1 MGFTD
6 AAILH
11 GTVWSAAGLAG
22 MNRATATI
30 AAAVLT
36 LFSAAAFT
44 TTASAELPKGGD
56 APAFTTRAA
65 LAGKEFGF
73 SLNAAL
79 AKGPV
84 VLYFYPKAFTQGCTL
99 EANAFAEAMP
109 QFKAAGASVIGMS
122 GDDIETLK
130 RFSREECRDAFP
142 VGVASSQIIDAYD
155 VAMGGS
161 GLTTRTSYVIAPGG
175 RIVAVHSN
183 ADYRGHV
190 EKTLAAV
197 RTLKK

>member
-1 MGFTD
+1 MKTLRT
-6 AAILH
+6 AAL
-11 GTVWSAAGLAG
+11 AALALAGLAVV
-22 MNRATATI
+22 T
-30 AAAVLT
+30 
-36 LFSAAAFT
+36 S
-44 TTASAELPKGGD
+44 ASAELPKGAK

-73 SLNAAL
+73 ALKNAL

-122 GDDIETLK
+122 ADNIETLK
-130 RFSREECRDAFP
+130 DFSRKECRDAFP
-142 VGVASSQIIDAYD
+142 VGVAGPDVVKAYD
-155 VAMGGS
+155 VAMGTS
-161 GLTTRTSYVIAPGG
+161 GLTSRTSYVIAQDG

-183 ADYRGHV
+183 PDYRGHV
-190 EKTLAAV
+190 AQTLAAV
-197 RTLKK
+197 RALKKK

>member
-1 MGFTD
+1 MTRKTII
-6 AAILH
+6 A
-11 GTVWSAAGLAG
+11 LA
-22 MNRATATI
+22 ATAVLATAGFVT
-30 AAAVLT
+30 AAK
-36 LFSAAAFT
+36 
-44 TTASAELPKGGD
+44 AELPVGQK

-73 SLNAAL
+73 SLTTAL

-84 VLYFYPKAFTQGCTL
+84 VLYFYPKAFTSGCTL

-109 QFKAAGASVIGMS
+109 AFKAAGASVIGMS
-122 GDDIETLK
+122 NDDIDTLK

-142 VGVASSQIIDAYD
+142 VGVAGARVIAGYD
-155 VAMGGS
+155 VAMGNS
-161 GLTTRTSYVIAPGG
+161 GLTSRTSYVIAQNG

-197 RTLKK
+197 RALKK